1 MKTSKS
7 ISGAKILGANAHR
20 SFRFSSPVVSSLFN
34 EKAAKEKV
42 GVKIF
47 TEQEIRQIENGKIVS
62 D

>member
-20 SFRFSSPVVSSLFN
+20 SFRFSTPVVSSLFN
-34 EKAAKEKV
+34 EKAVKEQV

-47 TEQEIRQIENGKIVS
+47 TAQEIRQFEDSKIVK